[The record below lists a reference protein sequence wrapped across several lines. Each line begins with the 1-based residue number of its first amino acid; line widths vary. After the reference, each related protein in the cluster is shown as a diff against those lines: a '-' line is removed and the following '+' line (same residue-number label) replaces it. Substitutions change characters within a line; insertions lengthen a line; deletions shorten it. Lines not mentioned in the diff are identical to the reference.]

1 MRKILKNFLIY
12 FLSVAI
18 VFIFFQI
25 VKTSMLVLHLIQRVS
40 CLDSIIVCV
49 VQMLIYT

>member
-18 VFIFFQI
+18 VFISFLNDRFTI
-25 VKTSMLVLHLIQRVS
+25 
-40 CLDSIIVCV
+40 
-49 VQMLIYT
+49 